1 MSWPPP
7 HRDNTELGMKF
18 SMSSRGVFAPTS
30 WQERS
35 FQREP
40 CPEVGLLLCQGS
52 FTICRNEG
60 KGLGLVFFFF
70 FCFHL
75 LGLCHPPCP
84 SSSPDARGR
93 DMHAFPRAPSS
104 TPSVRRIA
112 RSQLAVSQRK
122 AMTHGAAALPK
133 AKYFTHFAGTLARV
147 MK

>member
-1 MSWPPP
+1 MKGCRAQGMSWPPP

-70 FCFHL
+70 FL
-75 LGLCHPPCP
+75 LPPPGAVPP
-84 SSSPDARGR
+84 S
-93 DMHAFPRAPSS
+93 
-104 TPSVRRIA
+104 
-112 RSQLAVSQRK
+112 
-122 AMTHGAAALPK
+122 LP
-133 AKYFTHFAGTLARV
+133 FIQP
-147 MK
+147 

>member
-70 FCFHL
+70 FASTSWGCATLPALHPAL
-75 LGLCHPPCP
+75 MLG
-84 SSSPDARGR
+84 DGTR
-93 DMHAFPRAPSS
+93 
-104 TPSVRRIA
+104 TPSPVHPAPRPAFAASR
-112 RSQLAVSQRK
+112 
-122 AMTHGAAALPK
+122 GASSL
-133 AKYFTHFAGTLARV
+133 
-147 MK
+147 